1 MPAAGGRAEALL
13 AVCGTFGRR
22 SLPGRAPDPGA
33 PSVGRSDDTIWLSN
47 ERCLI
52 GVGRVASSDTLPF
65 VGLVRPRSNQD
76 FPQWQRDMARIAL
89 LYESGRLAWSRPPEP
104 TPTGAALDEIMGQ
117 LDVACALVDAG
128 RTVLYANP
136 AAGRWLRGQRA
147 LRLDDGRLAAAGG
160 EAQRQ
165 LAAAVRA
172 ATLGD
177 PRGARAVVLRD
188 DDAEEGTL
196 PLVLTCL
203 PLPADDTRALVIFG
217 DRARSSAVAD
227 ILLHAFGLTSCERR
241 LACHL
246 LAGHTL
252 EQAAEEAR
260 IQVSTAR
267 GYLKAIFAKI
277 GVRRQSEFVAVIGAL
292 VPPVALETAAG

>member
-1 MPAAGGRAEALL
+1 M
-13 AVCGTFGRR
+13 
-22 SLPGRAPDPGA
+22 
-33 PSVGRSDDTIWLSN
+33 
-47 ERCLI
+47 
-52 GVGRVASSDTLPF
+52 
-65 VGLVRPRSNQD
+65 RPRSNQD

-89 LYESGRLAWSRPPEP
+89 LYESSRLAWSRPAEP
-104 TPTGAALDEIMGQ
+104 TPTGAALDEIMSQ
-117 LDVACALVDAG
+117 LDIACALVDAG

-147 LRLDDGRLAAAGG
+147 LRLDDGRLAATGT
-160 EAQRQ
+160 EPQRQ
-165 LAAAVRA
+165 LVAAIRA
-172 ATLGD
+172 ATLGE
-177 PRGARAVVLRD
+177 PRAARAVVLRD
-188 DDAEEGTL
+188 DASEEEAPL

-203 PLPADDTRALVIFG
+203 PLPGNDTRALLIFG
-217 DRARSSAVAD
+217 DRARSGAVAD
-227 ILLHAFGLTSCERR
+227 VLLHAFGLTSCERR

-252 EQAAEEAR
+252 EQAAEEAQ

-292 VPPVALETAAG
+292 VPPVALPALAG